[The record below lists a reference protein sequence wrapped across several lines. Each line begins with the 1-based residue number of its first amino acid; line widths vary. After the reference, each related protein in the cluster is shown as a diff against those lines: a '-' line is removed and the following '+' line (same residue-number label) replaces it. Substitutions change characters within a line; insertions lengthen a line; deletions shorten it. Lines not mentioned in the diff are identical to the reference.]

1 VVNLLQATRQPR
13 QDTTRYDDWHVFN
26 GNQYFNNVLSSWQPN
41 SEGIP
46 TDFSNL
52 VGRAYK
58 GNGIVFA
65 CEMTRVA
72 LVSQAPPVW
81 QRKRAGRWGDLFG
94 TRDLDVLDTPWPGGT
109 FKQLAARMVL
119 NADMGGTAFVAR
131 RRERPDRLM
140 LLRPDWVTI
149 VLGSQD
155 DPDGA
160 NFAMDADYL
169 GVIYQPGGQGQGR
182 EPIPL
187 LADECAVWAPIPD
200 PTAAYRGMSWLP
212 PVGREVDA
220 DRAASTHKLAFFEN
234 GATPGVILSVDP
246 TVKKDAFQAFYNTFT
261 QRHEGIANAYRTIA
275 LQGVTPHV
283 VGTDFKQLDFKT
295 VQGAGETRIAAASG
309 VHPVVVALS
318 EGMAGSSLNAGN
330 FRAACRLVAD
340 RTLRDMWASMFAALQ
355 QIVPAP
361 DSQSRL
367 WYAEKEIS
375 FLQEDR
381 KDAAEIEATKAAT
394 IAALVREGFEPGSV
408 IAAVQAE
415 DMSLLIH
422 SGLLSVQLQTP
433 GQTKPTIDG
442 SANDG
447 GQLNGKT
454 PRPAIAAGGN

>member
-1 VVNLLQATRQPR
+1 
-13 QDTTRYDDWHVFN
+13 VFN

-169 GVIYQPGGQGQGR
+169 GVIYHPGGQGPGPGTHPAVGR
-182 EPIPL
+182 RVRGVG
-187 LADECAVWAPIPD
+187 ADPGPD
-200 PTAAYRGMSWLP
+200 RRLPGYVVAAAGRPGGRRRRRRVHAQAGVLRERCHPRGD
-212 PVGREVDA
+212 PVGGPEHQEGSLPDVLQHVY
-220 DRAASTHKLAFFEN
+220 AA
-234 GATPGVILSVDP
+234 P
-246 TVKKDAFQAFYNTFT
+246 
-261 QRHEGIANAYRTIA
+261 
-275 LQGVTPHV
+275 
-283 VGTDFKQLDFKT
+283 
-295 VQGAGETRIAAASG
+295 
-309 VHPVVVALS
+309 
-318 EGMAGSSLNAGN
+318 
-330 FRAACRLVAD
+330 
-340 RTLRDMWASMFAALQ
+340 
-355 QIVPAP
+355 
-361 DSQSRL
+361 
-367 WYAEKEIS
+367 
-375 FLQEDR
+375 
-381 KDAAEIEATKAAT
+381 
-394 IAALVREGFEPGSV
+394 
-408 IAAVQAE
+408 
-415 DMSLLIH
+415 
-422 SGLLSVQLQTP
+422 
-433 GQTKPTIDG
+433 
-442 SANDG
+442 
-447 GQLNGKT
+447 
-454 PRPAIAAGGN
+454 